1 MCTINLDHMMY
12 RFWDIKC
19 KGQSFLSFWEIR
31 KIKIFW
37 KNEKN
42 SWRYYNFTQEYYHKW
57 KITMYDSWDMDCKR
71 HSFLSFWAIFCP
83 LTLLTAQ
90 KSKIFKNKKT
100 PRDIIILHLC
110 TTNDDHMIPE
120 ISSAT
125 DRIFCNFGLY
135 FVLLPL

>member
-1 MCTINLDHMMY
+1 MPGDIILLHMCTINLDHMMY

-71 HSFLSFWAIFCP
+71 QNFFLFCITFCP
-83 LTLLTAQ
+83 LSSPPPSPLP
-90 KSKIFKNKKT
+90 KKFWEKNNTWRYHHFTQVYHKWQSY
-100 PRDIIILHLC
+100 DI
-110 TTNDDHMIPE
+110 
-120 ISSAT
+120 
-125 DRIFCNFGLY
+125 
-135 FVLLPL
+135 